1 MKTSIKLVLAC
12 FICQLLGGLIAAPIG
27 MLVAYFQ
34 LGVLDPSLVMDTTM
48 PLAMVIQFVLMLI
61 YIGRRGYL
69 TGDSRLY
76 APVKLGYL
84 LLVLLAGLGA
94 ILWEDELLRFLQMP
108 DWMKASFE
116 QIYDSWIGMACVT
129 VFGPI
134 VEELLFRGAITKELL
149 RKFNPGTAIVIS
161 GLLFG
166 LVHLNPAQVLGA
178 SIIGIFLAWIY
189 WRTGSLIPCMVLHIF
204 NNSLSVW
211 FGRSFPASDH
221 FCDLMPEGSYPVVM
235 VAAAVALLGGLYAL
249 WRYTEPIAD
258 YEIS

>member
-1 MKTSIKLVLAC
+1 M
-12 FICQLLGGLIAAPIG
+12 
-27 MLVAYFQ
+27 
-34 LGVLDPSLVMDTTM
+34 
-48 PLAMVIQFVLMLI
+48 
-61 YIGRRGYL
+61 
-69 TGDSRLY
+69 
-76 APVKLGYL
+76 KLGYL

-189 WRTGSLIPCMVLHIF
+189 WRERVKGSPPWQLMWALIPAIKP
-204 NNSLSVW
+204 W
-211 FGRSFPASDH
+211 PAAS
-221 FCDLMPEGSYPVVM
+221 S
-235 VAAAVALLGGLYAL
+235 
-249 WRYTEPIAD
+249 
-258 YEIS
+258 